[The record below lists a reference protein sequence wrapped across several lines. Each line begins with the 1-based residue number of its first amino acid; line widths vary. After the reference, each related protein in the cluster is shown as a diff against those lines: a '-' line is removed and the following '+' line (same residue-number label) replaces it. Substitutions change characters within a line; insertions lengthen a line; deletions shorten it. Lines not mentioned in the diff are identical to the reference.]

1 MNWLEQVFGKAV
13 AKRLNEYALQLLPN
27 RGGDPDRPKILELN
41 RQMRKLDHV
50 GGVPEDWGYVA
61 LNIPEPDM
69 RVLQLRY
76 PDLKS
81 LDYQIQFKAWQK
93 FLRSPESEPYK
104 LRRND
109 GKTLAQIRRSG

>member
-1 MNWLEQVFGKAV
+1 MNWLERLFGKSTAQ
-13 AKRLNEYALQLLPN
+13 RLNEMALQSLPR

-50 GGVPEDWGYVA
+50 AGVPDDWGYVA

-69 RVLQLRY
+69 RVLQLRF
-76 PDLKS
+76 PDLAS
-81 LDYQIQFKAWQK
+81 LDYEIQFKAWKK
-93 FLRSPESEPYK
+93 FMTLPESEPYK

-109 GKTLAQIRRSG
+109 GKKLRRFA